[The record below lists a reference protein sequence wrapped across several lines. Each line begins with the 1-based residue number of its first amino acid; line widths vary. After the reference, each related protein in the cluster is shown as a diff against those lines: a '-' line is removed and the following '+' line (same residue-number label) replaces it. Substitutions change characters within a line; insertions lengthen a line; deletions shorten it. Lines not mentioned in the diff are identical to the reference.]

1 MGKEYGV
8 INEVSTNDINL
19 SSFGIKDQLHP
30 KFWVIKNERYQL
42 SSKVRLRLLD
52 IADDFIEEL
61 SMNWV
66 RPKDIIFTGSL
77 ANFNWSRYSDVDI
90 HILYDYKKIYKKT
103 EFVDD
108 YFKAKKEVWLRNHK
122 SLKIYGF
129 KVEIS
134 VEDAGKKSPSSGR
147 YSLETNQW
155 LSEPNDFQNSKLNEP
170 YIKKFAAKIMSE
182 IDSIEKK
189 IDNETDIH
197 KIEMLGNKIESIYN
211 RLKNIRKEGLSS
223 KRKEMSSGNIIYKV
237 IRRTKYLDKIWQIAN
252 KAYDEI
258 NTLKENKKNY

>member
-1 MGKEYGV
+1 MVKEYGI

-19 SSFGIKDQLHP
+19 SSFGIKDGLHP

>member
-19 SSFGIKDQLHP
+19 SSFGIKYQLHP
-30 KFWVIKNERYQL
+30 KFWVIKDGRYQL

-61 SMNWV
+61 SMDWV
-66 RPKDIIFTGSL
+66 KPKDIIFTGSL

-90 HILYDYKKIYKKT
+90 HILYDYKKIYKKS

-122 SLKIYGF
+122 TLKIYGF

-134 VEDAGKKSPSSGR
+134 VEDANKKSPSSGR

-155 LSEPNDFQNSKLNEP
+155 LSEPNDFQNSELNEP

-197 KIEMLGNKIESIYN
+197 KIEILGNKIENIYD
-211 RLKNIRKEGLSS
+211 RLKHIRKEGLNS

-258 NTLKENKKNY
+258 NTLKENKKSY